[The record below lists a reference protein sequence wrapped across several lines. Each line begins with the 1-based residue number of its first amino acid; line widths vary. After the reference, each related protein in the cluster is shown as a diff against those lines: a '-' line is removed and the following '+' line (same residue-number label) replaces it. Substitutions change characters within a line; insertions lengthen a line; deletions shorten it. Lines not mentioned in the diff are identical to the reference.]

1 MPEPS
6 TSARSTPH
14 LVVPW
19 EAATLTPRSEPG
31 GGGGPKLVRREDRTG
46 HTAALVVGL
55 ETAEQESVRL
65 VQETP
70 EAIQPDGFAVRIE
83 AARDHPLQLE
93 RLDGSGLTLMSS
105 HPQTDDGQQDAL
117 VWIPFDK
124 VSSFTQRIT
133 AFTQDTADGN
143 PQQAALVANMEQ
155 IQRAVLEHLWQE
167 QHELPPLDQERWW
180 ELWFDPRISPTD
192 PIATLRT
199 VAEERH
205 WRMGSRAIHVGERL
219 VAHVSATGDELAF
232 LLSTNACPAEI
243 RTPTFAEGLYAVD
256 RSFRVEL
263 VEELAR
269 RIQPADPH
277 APAVCVLDTGV
288 AQEHLLLKPALHE
301 RAYSALPGSTPADR
315 NGHGTQMAGLA
326 LFGDLTSALESQ
338 GPVVLGHGLES
349 VKILDDG
356 RTSAESP
363 RTFAETTANAVAT
376 AEIGNGGPAPSAR
389 VFSMAVTRWSAEG
402 ENGVDGTATLWSAT
416 LDALAAGT
424 AVAVGDDRIDL
435 VGAPDP
441 EAARLIIVSAGNIRG
456 HVPQQMRDENGRL
469 DHLLLCDLSRIE
481 EPAQAHNVL
490 TVGACTHLDTVPD
503 LPLFR
508 GFRPLVA
515 PGGLSPF
522 SRTSVALTNPAITKP
537 DIVLEGGNLLVSPD
551 DSMLDAHE
559 LVSVPTTHHDAARQL
574 AWANATSAATAQ
586 AAALAATAMSTYPG
600 LRAETVRA
608 LLVHEARWTPAMA
621 GTGLFKK
628 TGAPKL
634 AKGELMRQVIRRYGW
649 GVPTADRIRSSASNA
664 VTMIIQN
671 TLVPLQRGKNGQVR
685 LAELK
690 LHELPWPLEQLRDL
704 AETTVDLR
712 VTLAYMIEPNPGR
725 RGMLGRYSYASHGLR
740 FAIKGSTESADAFRS
755 RLSEQAE
762 LETDGIGNPKAFE
775 SDGHWLV
782 GPRSRNLGSLHADIW
797 RGSAAELADCGMLAV
812 YPLGGWWKA
821 NKRTDRIGLPVS
833 YALLVSLQTPEVS
846 TDLYTPIATQLGVPV
861 EILPTTQTEVT
872 DGIPVQM
879 EIGW

>member
-1 MPEPS
+1 
-6 TSARSTPH
+6 
-14 LVVPW
+14 
-19 EAATLTPRSEPG
+19 
-31 GGGGPKLVRREDRTG
+31 
-46 HTAALVVGL
+46 
-55 ETAEQESVRL
+55 
-65 VQETP
+65 
-70 EAIQPDGFAVRIE
+70 
-83 AARDHPLQLE
+83 
-93 RLDGSGLTLMSS
+93 MSS

-155 IQRAVLEHLWQE
+155 IQRALLEHLWQE
-167 QHELPPLDQERWW
+167 RHELPPLGEERWW

-192 PIATLRT
+192 PIATLRA
-199 VAEERH
+199 VAETRQ
-205 WRMGSRAIHVGERL
+205 WRMSDRAIHVGERL
-219 VAHVSATGDELAF
+219 VAHVSATGNDLAF

-256 RSFRVEL
+256 RSFRVDL
-263 VEELAR
+263 VEDLAQR
-269 RIQPADPH
+269 VEPADAH
-277 APAVCVLDTGV
+277 APAVCVLDTGI

-301 RAYSALPGSTPADR
+301 RSYSVLPGSTPADR

-338 GPVVLGHGLES
+338 GPVILGHGLES

-356 RTSAESP
+356 VTLAGSP

-376 AEIGNGGPAPSAR
+376 AEIGNGGLAPSAR

-424 AVAVGDDRIDL
+424 DVTVRDDRIDL
-435 VGAPDP
+435 IGAPDP
-441 EAARLIIVSAGNIRG
+441 EASRLIIVSAGNIRG
-456 HVPQQMRDENGRL
+456 HVPQQLRDENGRL
-469 DHLLLCDLSRIE
+469 DPLPLCDLSRIE

-490 TVGACTHLDTVPD
+490 TVGACTHLDAVPD

-551 DSMLDAHE
+551 DSMLDVHE

-586 AAALAATAMSTYPG
+586 AAALAATAMNAYPG

-608 LLVHEARWTPAMA
+608 LLVHEAQWTPAMVEP
-621 GTGLFKK
+621 GLFKR
-628 TGAPKL
+628 TGVPKL
-634 AKGELMRQVIRRYGW
+634 AKGTLIAQGPHRPARQLRPAGLPSDPGGLHRPVH
-649 GVPTADRIRSSASNA
+649 ADRHPARRTGGDCTGGSGRDHRRHPRPDGDR
-664 VTMIIQN
+664 
-671 TLVPLQRGKNGQVR
+671 LVIPPGPARITAPGL
-685 LAELK
+685 
-690 LHELPWPLEQLRDL
+690 
-704 AETTVDLR
+704 VD
-712 VTLAYMIEPNPGR
+712 GR
-725 RGMLGRYSYASHGLR
+725 RRGGLR
-740 FAIKGSTESADAFRS
+740 RCS
-755 RLSEQAE
+755 RR
-762 LETDGIGNPKAFE
+762 
-775 SDGHWLV
+775 V
-782 GPRSRNLGSLHADIW
+782 GRPRPGLRQRTARW
-797 RGSAAELADCGMLAV
+797 TAPSAAGRTAV
-812 YPLGGWWKA
+812 SRAGW
-821 NKRTDRIGLPVS
+821 RPG
-833 YALLVSLQTPEVS
+833 
-846 TDLYTPIATQLGVPV
+846 QLEG
-861 EILPTTQTEVT
+861 
-872 DGIPVQM
+872 
-879 EIGW
+879 